1 MDSKSNVRNILRA
14 IIGLGRSLRLPIT
27 AEGVETGVDPIL
39 SPSPWIGTGRFIF
52 SLDCTEAQGYH
63 FGRPVP
69 ATEVAAIILRNFTE
83 TSTAMAANVT
93 DLERNF
99 KLVR

>member
-14 IIGLGRSLRLPIT
+14 IIGLGRSLTLPIT
-27 AEGVETGVDPIL
+27 AEGVETAEQAEYL
-39 SPSPWIGTGRFIF
+39 R

-69 ATEVAAIILRNFTE
+69 ATEVAAIILRNFAD
-83 TSTAMAANVT
+83 TSPVTPINIAA
-93 DLERNF
+93 LERI
-99 KLVR
+99 KAVR